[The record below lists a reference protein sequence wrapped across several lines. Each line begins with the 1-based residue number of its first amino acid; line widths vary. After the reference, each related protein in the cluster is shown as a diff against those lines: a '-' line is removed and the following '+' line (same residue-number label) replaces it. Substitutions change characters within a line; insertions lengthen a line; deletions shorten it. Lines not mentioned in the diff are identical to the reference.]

1 MTSLI
6 ILVLYSLVVLTYLV
20 LSFFIVYHLAN
31 FSIKSGI
38 TTIVLFFFII
48 LSLGLL
54 ITNAAL
60 FFSVNWNY
68 LLSNLLS

>member
-1 MTSLI
+1 MASLI
-6 ILVLYSLVVLTYLV
+6 ILALYAVIVLTYLI

-38 TTIVLFFFII
+38 TTIMLFFFIV
-48 LSLGLL
+48 LSVGLL